1 MSQASYVLAAYS
13 FFPFV
18 LSLSLLALRVVD
30 FSFVSLHALIVLR
43 RAVVYMLNILLS
55 RRSLLFVTYKF
66 AVN

>member
-1 MSQASYVLAAYS
+1 M
-13 FFPFV
+13 
-18 LSLSLLALRVVD
+18 ALRVVD